1 MTQIDKSGY
10 NFQQNIQTEAWG
22 PLGQGTTEELKD
34 PVIGKMAKQHGKSI
48 AQIILRWHMQRGLVT
63 IPRCDNDIYT
73 EENIDIFDFE
83 LSAAEME
90 IITGLNRNQ
99 RTNTLNNPDNFPW

>member
-1 MTQIDKSGY
+1 
-10 NFQQNIQTEAWG
+10 
-22 PLGQGTTEELKD
+22 
-34 PVIGKMAKQHGKSI
+34 
-48 AQIILRWHMQRGLVT
+48 MQRGLVT